1 MAQATAIS
9 PQALTNTAKA
19 LIQAY
24 NDKDWDRVKAGITA
38 DFVYDEV
45 PTSRKVTGIDATIEA
60 WKGWAQAFPDSKG
73 VFHGAHVAQ
82 DGIVVLEQSW
92 QGTHQGTLQTPK
104 GAIAATGKRIDV
116 RACAIIQIAERRLG
130 PSGTTSTWRRCSS
143 RSGSRG
149 RQRRLRRNA
158 IMTGRR

>member
-45 PTSRKVTGIDATIEA
+45 PTGRKVTGIDATLEA

-73 VFHGAHVAQ
+73 AFHGAHVAQ
-82 DGIVVLEQSW
+82 DGIVVLELSW
-92 QGTHQGTLQTPK
+92 QGTHQGALQTPK

-116 RACAIIQIAERRLG
+116 RACAIIQIAGEKARSQRHYFDMATLLQQLG
-130 PSGTTSTWRRCSS
+130 VAG
-143 RSGSRG
+143 
-149 RQRRLRRNA
+149 
-158 IMTGRR
+158 

>member
-45 PTSRKVTGIDATIEA
+45 PTGRKVTGIDATLEA

-73 VFHGAHVAQ
+73 AFHGAHVAQ
-82 DGIVVLEQSW
+82 DGIVVLESAPRKAP
-92 QGTHQGTLQTPK
+92 T
-104 GAIAATGKRIDV
+104 
-116 RACAIIQIAERRLG
+116 RAPCRRPRARSPRPEPDGSTSRSTTRAG
-130 PSGTTSTWRRCSS
+130 PSWSTRFEGWSPPGPHPS
-143 RSGSRG
+143 RSTRPPSAPRCTRPGCPIPIS
-149 RQRRLRRNA
+149 
-158 IMTGRR
+158 